1 MKKYIQHRRD
11 YMARE
16 DKENRG
22 SNKLI
27 KKAEAAMKRSA
38 NAIAAED
45 NDDEEAERALDE
57 AEGIVS
63 EIERQL
69 GK

>member
-1 MKKYIQHRRD
+1 
-11 YMARE
+11 MAWE
-16 DKENRG
+16 DKE

-69 GK
+69 GKWRYLLIIKNWI

>member
-1 MKKYIQHRRD
+1 
-11 YMARE
+11 MARE

-27 KKAEAAMKRSA
+27 KKAEAAIKRSA